1 MSAFN
6 ENDFLLELED
16 TITLE
21 QPEDVLALIH
31 QEIDRECTYYSDC
44 FDIVKALN
52 FTSWENNDF
61 GDITNIQKA
70 AFVALYEWVQE
81 NISLPVEKD
90 SFVKEINSN
99 LMQIIK

>member
-31 QEIDRECTYYSDC
+31 QEID
-44 FDIVKALN
+44 
-52 FTSWENNDF
+52 
-61 GDITNIQKA
+61 
-70 AFVALYEWVQE
+70 
-81 NISLPVEKD
+81 
-90 SFVKEINSN
+90 
-99 LMQIIK
+99 

>member
-1 MSAFN
+1 
-6 ENDFLLELED
+6 
-16 TITLE
+16 
-21 QPEDVLALIH
+21 
-31 QEIDRECTYYSDC
+31 
-44 FDIVKALN
+44 
-52 FTSWENNDF
+52 
-61 GDITNIQKA
+61 TNIQKA